1 MSLAGNIAP
10 VVVGVLFCAI
20 AYVSVRAGHRKGR
33 DAASVPGQK
42 AEPAE

>member
-10 VVVGVLFCAI
+10 VVGGVLFCAI

-33 DAASVPGQK
+33 DAVPAPAPRVG
-42 AEPAE
+42 PAE

>member
-10 VVVGVLFCAI
+10 VVGGVLFCAI
-20 AYVSVRAGHRKGR
+20 AYFSVRAANRKGR
-33 DAASVPGQK
+33 DSSK